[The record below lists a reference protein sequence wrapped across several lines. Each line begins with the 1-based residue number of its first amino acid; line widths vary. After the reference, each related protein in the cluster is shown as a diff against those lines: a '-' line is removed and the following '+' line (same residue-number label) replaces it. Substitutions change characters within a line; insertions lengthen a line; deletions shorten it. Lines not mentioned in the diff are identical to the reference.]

1 MFIAELYNMLHP
13 LVFRDTLMPQV
24 EKLKVKL
31 GFDIEQ
37 TQFLFCKHMKAKAFI
52 YIGYVKLVWPFCAY
66 ITEHH
71 LLLVF
76 CDELFK
82 N

>member
-24 EKLKVKL
+24 EKLKAKL

-52 YIGYVKLVWPFCAY
+52 YTG
-66 ITEHH
+66 
-71 LLLVF
+71 
-76 CDELFK
+76 
-82 N
+82 